1 MKQVDLIKD
10 KILKQSEHISFLE
23 ILIALKCYLTNN
35 EENAWYIFQNNDQDQ
50 TYLLS
55 NQNLNYLSYKQ
66 KNDFLLLL
74 VYLKPIDIILLAKN
88 KKINLLEFV
97 DDLILSYTSNE
108 TVIID
113 YLRTNPFQEDHLFK
127 YITEKQF
134 HKTIIDIYLTRNID
148 KRRIIN
154 LSKKKSKYY
163 RSCAEKSKEL
173 KISDY
178 WKNIWGLGLS
188 YNLEKSIVDNIIL

>member
-66 KNDFLLLL
+66 KNDSLLLL

-113 YLRTNPFQEDHLFK
+113 YLRTNPFQEDYLFK

-134 HKTIIDIYLTRNID
+134 HKTIFDIYLTRNID
-148 KRRIIN
+148 KQRIIN